1 MTTQQSMMV
10 LREVSKQIILT
21 WRELTPRE
29 GAMLGARILFLSLP
43 DDVTVEGE
51 LGLGFGVLITRKG
64 ERFAVRVY
72 KIPKGGM
79 PVPHPALRY
88 AHLKCWTDTEIVERV
103 FALAH
108 EVCGGSDSS
117 DATGVAFAAL
127 GELQCFSPLRLKQL
141 TGIGITRIAVSQKRF
156 EDDCRVRSVLERI
169 RGVATEKGGKNVQSA
184 W

>member
-1 MTTQQSMMV
+1 MTTQDVLVV
-10 LREVSKQIILT
+10 LREVSRQILS
-21 WRELTPRE
+21 WREITPRE
-29 GAMLGARILFLSLP
+29 GSMIGARLLLINLP
-43 DDVTVEGE
+43 EGATVEGE

-64 ERFAVRVY
+64 ERSAVRVY

-88 AHLKCWTDTEIVERV
+88 AHLKCWTDAEIVERV
-103 FALAH
+103 FSLSH
-108 EVCGGSDSS
+108 EICGGSDSS

-127 GELQCFSPLRLKQL
+127 GELQSFSSRRLKQL